1 MKFIGVRDFRG
12 RTAGVWAE
20 LQKEKEMVIT
30 SNGKPVALL
39 TAVKEDNFEG
49 ALKTLRR
56 ARAMAATE
64 SMREH
69 AVRRGLDKMSLQQIN
84 DIIRKTREENAAHR
98 L

>member
-12 RTAGVWAE
+12 RTAGVWAQ

-39 TAVKEDNFEG
+39 TAVNEDNFEG

-56 ARAMAATE
+56 ARAIAATE

-69 AVRRGLDKMSLQQIN
+69 AMRRGLDKMSLHEIN
-84 DIIRKTREENAAHR
+84 EVIRKTREENDAR
-98 L
+98 RS

>member
-12 RTAGVWAE
+12 RTAGVWAQ

-39 TAVKEDNFEG
+39 TAVNEDNFEG

-56 ARAMAATE
+56 MRAIAATE
-64 SMREH
+64 SIQAH
-69 AVRRGLDKMSLQQIN
+69 ARRTGLDKMTLDEIN
-84 DIIRKTREENAAHR
+84 EVIQKVRQEK
-98 L
+98 